1 MGVREEEKWGKR
13 VKGGHIERIWSG
25 QLWLKNSLCFFH
37 GEIAKVCFK
46 GHILSV
52 HFEVVVVVIKPISYY
67 VPTPTIPAEAH
78 SSVFYKIYYT
88 TQCLL
93 WNKIFKGHEKIISS
107 DTFQNRDRAHRCW
120 FRSRVIKGW
129 QLSALPHSLSN
140 ICWLKSVYQRS
151 LDFHRDQR
159 VDLTMYLFERG

>member
-93 WNKIFKGHEKIISS
+93 WNKILKGHEKIISS